1 MTEDEADDAG
11 GDDDAAAEELQR
23 QRALEEEERA
33 RKEAEKRMADLD
45 EERAREAAKRAQE
58 AAAAAAA
65 NRQPPPANLP
75 PVAPAVPGSRPGDE
89 TIKTFIKEQH
99 ALKKEVEAAAGKFED
114 ARRKGTPEEITE
126 AGKVLKAA
134 RTKKRQHYNL
144 AISKC
149 VWPEVY
155 FTYIL
160 NYA

>member
-1 MTEDEADDAG
+1 
-11 GDDDAAAEELQR
+11 
-23 QRALEEEERA
+23 
-33 RKEAEKRMADLD
+33 MADLD

-65 NRQPPPANLP
+65 PPNPP

-89 TIKTFIKEQH
+89 TIKAFIKEQH

-114 ARRKGTPEEITE
+114 ARRKGTPEEISE

-134 RTKKRQHYNL
+134 KTKKRQHYNL

-149 VWPEVY
+149 AWPEVY

-160 NYA
+160 KYT